1 MFNYYLKKVLN
12 LVSFIL
18 KDKSE
23 VSILLLNRKYWLII
37 SSLLIL
43 FGVVGGINILL
54 NGEHVMGTN
63 NDVPWGALIAGYIFF
78 VGASAGMSLVSSLGH
93 VFKIE
98 RFEVIGKR
106 ALLAG
111 ISTLLMGFVVIG
123 MELGKPLN
131 LIYILISPGFSS
143 AIFWMGA
150 LYGLLLLLLMI
161 EFYFVIKGNHKNA
174 SIIGLFVVIID
185 IAAHSN
191 LGAVFGNT
199 VARPYWNG
207 PFISVYLIVLAI
219 LLGIAVLA
227 VMFYII
233 DKSKITTDKLIYKNE
248 HIVSTLGKLM
258 AVFIGVT
265 FLFSFWNIL
274 TNLYG
279 AAPEQYGAV
288 MALINGPL
296 SVQFWFF
303 EVMLMMLIPFIILVS
318 KDGFKPKKVFIAGI
332 LTIVGNLFARI
343 NLVLAGQIVATTYL
357 PGEELSYN
365 SVFVSWSEWAIL
377 LGAIGGSILLFLI
390 GEKFFKL
397 DMEKS
402 EDTHHKAAKEI
413 IAEA

>member
-1 MFNYYLKKVLN
+1 M
-12 LVSFIL
+12 
-18 KDKSE
+18 
-23 VSILLLNRKYWLII
+23 LNRKYWLII

-43 FGVVGGINILL
+43 LGVVGGLNIMI
-54 NGEHVMGTN
+54 NGEHAMGTN

-78 VGASAGMSLVSSLGH
+78 VGASAGISLVSSLGH

-98 RFEVIGKR
+98 RFEIIGKR

-131 LIYILISPGFSS
+131 LIYILFSPGLSS
-143 AIFWMGA
+143 AIFWMGV
-150 LYGLLLLLLMI
+150 LYGLLLILLI
-161 EFYFVIKGNHKNA
+161 VEFYYAIKGNHKRA
-174 SIIGLFVVIID
+174 SFVGLFVVIID

-233 DKSKITTDKLIYKNE
+233 DRANITKDQLVYKNE

-258 AVFIGVT
+258 ATFIGVT

-279 AAPEQYGAV
+279 EAPGQSDAV
-288 MALINGPL
+288 MALLKGPL
-296 SVQFWFF
+296 SIQFWVF
-303 EVMLMMLIPFIILVS
+303 EVMLMILIPFIILVS
-318 KDGFKPKKVFIAGI
+318 KDGFKPKKVFVAGI

-343 NLVLAGQIVATTYL
+343 NLVLAGQIVSINYIPT
-357 PGEELSYN
+357 GEISYN
-365 SVFVSWSEWAIL
+365 EVFVSWSEWAVLI
-377 LGAIGGSILLFLI
+377 GAVGGSILLYLI
-390 GEKFFKL
+390 GEKLFKL
-397 DMEKS
+397 DLDKS
-402 EDTHHKAAKEI
+402 DEIYHKEI
-413 IAEA
+413 MDSIVKA